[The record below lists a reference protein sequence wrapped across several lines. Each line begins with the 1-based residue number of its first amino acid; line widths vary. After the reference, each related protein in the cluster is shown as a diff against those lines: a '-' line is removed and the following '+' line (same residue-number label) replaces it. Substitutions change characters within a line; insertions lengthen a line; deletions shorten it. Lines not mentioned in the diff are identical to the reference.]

1 MDYSQL
7 GIDSVSDKHPSGSD
21 VRYEKDFEA
30 LQAEIDKLASPTERD
45 SFEWSVVTELASGIL
60 KEQSKDILVAS
71 YLCVGLI
78 HLNGGTGLDQ
88 ATKLYDDLITT
99 FWDTLFPLKKR
110 MRRREAAIEWWIE
123 KTEAAL
129 ENDFQLKVAPDV
141 YETILER
148 LIRIDNFLEQDDA
161 LNLSAIKLIN
171 MIKNY
176 KPEDPTGEKKETP
189 ATGTIASAM
198 AGDLPDIEITN
209 AEDAIKSLGPLF
221 QKIRQA
227 SKVVREDNA
236 HKPQSYRWLRFAL
249 WETVKSLPAA
259 TDGTTRLLPPAQQML
274 THLETLKNDE
284 DWKDLLLASESA
296 LNNPKN
302 IFLIDLNRLTAEA
315 LLNLGRKYREAY
327 DIVCHETYLFI
338 NRLTGVE
345 NLSFSDGT
353 PFASGETKEWLK
365 TITPGDASNQDVVA
379 LPVSGEESS
388 INEVIS
394 EARKMLKEKAGITG
408 AVSLLQQK
416 INNSFSKKEALL
428 LRLGL
433 VQILVAEKKDNV
445 AVPHLDLIF
454 NDFKQFRLDLWEP
467 DIALKGLK
475 VVYTVFKKQSDKKY
489 QQKAEEVFSMITGI
503 STVDAIHL

>member
-7 GIDSVSDKHPSGSD
+7 GINSVSDKHPSGSD

-30 LQAEIDKLASPTERD
+30 LQAEIDKLTSPTERD
-45 SFEWSVVTELASGIL
+45 SFEWAVVTDLAAGIL
-60 KEQSKDILVAS
+60 KNQSKDILVAS
-71 YLCVGLI
+71 YLCVGLL

-99 FWDTLFPLKKR
+99 FWETLFPLKKR
-110 MRRREAAIEWWIE
+110 MRGREAAIEWWIE

-129 ENDFQLKVAPDV
+129 ENDFQLNPDPDV
-141 YETILER
+141 YEAIIER
-148 LIRIDNFLEQDDA
+148 LTRIDNFLEQDDS
-161 LNLSAIKLIN
+161 LDLSAIKLIN
-171 MIKNY
+171 MIKNH
-176 KPEDPTGEKKETP
+176 KPISPDEKKESP
-189 ATGTIASAM
+189 ATGTTATAM
-198 AGDLPDIEITN
+198 TGDLSDIEITN

-227 SKVVREDNA
+227 SKVVREDKA
-236 HKPQSYRWLRFAL
+236 HNPQSYRWLRFAL

-259 TDGTTRLLPPAQQML
+259 TDGATRLPPPTQQML
-274 THLETLKNDE
+274 THLKTLKNDE

-302 IFLIDLNRLTAEA
+302 IFFLDLNRLTAEA

-327 DIVCHETYLFI
+327 EIVCHETYLFI
-338 NRLTGVE
+338 NRLSGVE
-345 NLSFSDGT
+345 TLTFSDGT

-365 TITPGDASNQDVVA
+365 TINTGDAVNPDVSA

-394 EARKMLKEKAGITG
+394 EAGKMLKEKAGITG
-408 AVSLLQQK
+408 AVNFLQQK
-416 INNSFSKKEALL
+416 INKSFSKKEALL

-433 VQILVAEKKDNV
+433 VQILVTEKKDKV
-445 AVPHLDLIF
+445 AVPHLDLIY
-454 NDFKQFRLDLWEP
+454 NDFLRFRLDLWEP
-467 DIALKGLK
+467 EIALKGLK
-475 VVYTVFKKQSDKKY
+475 VVYTVFKKQSDKRY
-489 QQKAEEVFSMITGI
+489 QQKAEEVFSMIAGI